1 MDIIPITTPA
11 YPMLALVSRHGNW
24 ASTAVAVAV
33 ALAALAWGYVASS
46 VVLALGGVL
55 VALGVF
61 VVARTLV
68 ELVRLV
74 ADMLL
79 PK

>member
-1 MDIIPITTPA
+1 MDMIPTVTPS
-11 YPMLALVSRHGNW
+11 YPMLALVVRHGNW
-24 ASTAVAVAV
+24 ASTTVAVAL
-33 ALAALAWGYVASS
+33 ALAALAWSYLAGS
-46 VVLALGGVL
+46 VILAIGGVL

-61 VVARTLV
+61 VVVRTLV

>member
-1 MDIIPITTPA
+1 MDIIPVTTPS
-11 YPMLALVSRHGNW
+11 YPMLALVARHGNW
-24 ASTAVAVAV
+24 ASTTVAVAV
-33 ALAALAWGYVASS
+33 ALAALSWSYVAGS
-46 VVLALGGVL
+46 VILAIGGVL
-55 VALGVF
+55 AALGVF

>member
-1 MDIIPITTPA
+1 MDIIPTNTPS
-11 YPMLALVSRHGNW
+11 YPMLGLVVRHGNW

-33 ALAALAWGYVASS
+33 VLAALAWSYVLGS
-46 VVLALGGVL
+46 VILAVGGVL
-55 VALGVF
+55 VALLVF
-61 VVARTLV
+61 AVGRTLV